1 MFIGSANTSLDA
13 KNRFIIPA
21 KFRKNINPDEAQKF
35 IINKGVLNCID
46 VYPLSSW
53 RKIEQKLAKLN
64 PFNPKDAKFL
74 RIFTLHANECEA
86 DNQYRII
93 LPQVLLD
100 YAKIE
105 KEILVVGMADKLEL
119 WNPKEYDLY
128 LNISSDEYEILTQE
142 VMGGDLNVTK
152 FT

>member
-1 MFIGSANTSLDA
+1 MFIGSANTSLDS
-13 KNRFIIPA
+13 KNRFILPA
-21 KFRKNINPDEAQKF
+21 KFRKHINPDEAQKF
-35 IINKGVLNCID
+35 IINKGILTCID

-93 LPQVLLD
+93 LPQNLLD
-100 YAKIE
+100 YAKIT

-119 WNPKEYDLY
+119 WNPEEYDKY
-128 LNISSDEYEILTQE
+128 LNISAEEFESLTQE
-142 VMGGDLNVTK
+142 VMGNNLNVSEPS
-152 FT
+152 